1 MRVSI
6 NMLSKADMTK
16 GHGVLSAYEEQVGLL
31 KHNLQDKYSIYEDK
45 MMFANI
51 THYHTINLEYFLSI
65 PFVSFSGATVGYVHF
80 TPETVEKSLKL
91 PKLFRKVFYSY
102 MIEFY
107 KQMDFLVT
115 VNPYFID
122 ILEQYG
128 IPRDKVTYIPNFV
141 SDEAFFPLE
150 DEQKK
155 LIRQQYG
162 IPKDQFVVMCAGQL
176 QTRKGIFDF
185 VEIAKRMPDIQ
196 FIWAGGFS
204 FGKMSEGYKEIQQI
218 YENPPENIKFLG
230 IVDRDYMNDLYNMSD
245 VMFLPSFEELFPMT
259 ILEAMNCR
267 TPILLRDLDIYPA
280 ILFDFYLKGSDNDT
294 FIALLS
300 KLRSD
305 KDFYENAC
313 QMAWRGHMF
322 YSEENVSKMWDA
334 FYNKVYRYV
343 EKCDMVRNKKHHR
356 SKRAAYRLVQ
366 DGKHTKPKKI
376 KMKTKKGSLHF
387 EKKK

>member
-80 TPETVEKSLKL
+80 VPETVDNSLKL
-91 PKLFRKVFYSY
+91 PKLFRKAFYSY

-115 VNPYFID
+115 VNPYFIG
-122 ILEQYG
+122 ILEKYG
-128 IPRDKVTYIPNFV
+128 IPREKVTYIPNFV
-141 SDEAFFPLE
+141 SEEAFFPL
-150 DEQKK
+150 DQEQKK

-162 IPKDQFVVMCAGQL
+162 IPDDKFVVMCAGQL

-185 VEIAKRMPDIQ
+185 IKVAERMPDVQ
-196 FIWAGGFS
+196 FVWAGGFS
-204 FGKMSEGYKEIQQI
+204 FGKMSEGYKEIQAI
-218 YENPPENIKFLG
+218 YNNPPENVKFLG

-259 ILEAMNCR
+259 VLEAMNCR
-267 TPILLRDLDIYPA
+267 TPILLRDLDIYPD
-280 ILFDFYLKGSDNDT
+280 ILFDFYLKGSDNDS
-294 FIALLS
+294 FIEILS
-300 KLRSD
+300 KLRD
-305 KDFYENAC
+305 DPAFYEKAC
-313 QMAWRGHMF
+313 DMAWRGHMF
-322 YSEENVSKMWDA
+322 YSKENVSKMWDE
-334 FYNKVYRYV
+334 FYDKVYHYV
-343 EKCDMVRNKKHHR
+343 EKCHMVRERKHAHR
-356 SKRAAYRLVQ
+356 RPHTYRLEKEKKYV
-366 DGKHTKPKKI
+366 KPKI
-376 KMKTKKGSLHF
+376 KTKTKKGF
-387 EKKK
+387 PRREKKK